1 MIARVQ
7 EYLADVKERAALP
20 PPSSAPGYEA
30 SDLDV
35 LFGGEL
41 A

>member
-7 EYLADVKERAALP
+7 EYLTDVKGRAALP